1 MTPVS
6 GDVIGKAIQTVPEII
21 RAAAQSL
28 NGILALMILILGTL
42 GYFTI
47 RKAGAKERVG
57 VFVMLFAG
65 VVLFGVAVVQSQ
77 RRDLVPSKIATPSPT
92 AQMPPA
98 QPAAPL
104 PPYRNPKDTSGNPR
118 PRTYRAPPRPPAI
131 TLKRMLPIARLFRT

>member
-98 QPAAPL
+98 QPAAPPFHRTGTQKTRQATL
-104 PPYRNPKDTSGNPR
+104 GQEPTEPR
-118 PRTYRAPPRPPAI
+118 PGRRQSR
-131 TLKRMLPIARLFRT
+131 